1 MLTETDLTEQTETT
15 EQTEQT
21 EIGQRN
27 DEDIDNFITENRNK
41 NTTKKTQSDLN
52 VFYRWAKTVNETR
65 TLENIS
71 EQELEKLLAH
81 FVLNA
86 RKQNG
91 DEYEPDTL
99 TSMLRSFDR
108 LLREKGKHY
117 SILTDRQF
125 AKAREALSCKR
136 KQLRRAGK
144 GQKPNKALGLSE
156 TQIQKLWD
164 EKQLGCHTPQSL
176 LRTVWFNNT
185 MFFGWRARDEHH
197 RVKYGDIKIKC
208 EDGPEGREYVEWII
222 ERGSKTRTGEPEFV
236 PDRTFNPKMFAT
248 DGPRCPV
255 KIFKE
260 YLARRPPEMASADS
274 PLYLASIVKPSSHI
288 WFKKQPL
295 GKNSLG
301 SFMKSMS
308 EAAGLSG
315 KHTNR
320 SVRGTMISTLR
331 KENVEP
337 LNIIA
342 LAGQRNLKSL
352 DSYSSTSTKQQKDM
366 SLKLSCYV
374 EGEERHKSVAKSQ
387 VLTPKQRDEN
397 GGNNLFSGA
406 VFNNCNFT
414 FTPAEAGFS
423 CNNAAPPAKKFKRI
437 LPLID
442 SDDELYTNFYRKE
455 W

>member
-1 MLTETDLTEQTETT
+1 MQYFILLFHYYVILPYKVKRRPKIRGRTGRIPADEGAILAELEEPGDEPNFDLFGSFGLDFFSDDENLLTETDLIK
-15 EQTEQT
+15 QT
-21 EIGQRN
+21 EIGQLN

-71 EQELEKLLAH
+71 EQELDDKLLAH

-99 TSMLRSFDR
+99 TSKLRSFDR
-108 LLREKGKHY
+108 LLREKGKHH
-117 SILTDRQF
+117 SILTYRQF

-136 KQLRRAGK
+136 KQLLRAGK

-164 EKQLGCHTPQSL
+164 KKQIGCHTPQSL
-176 LRTVWFNNT
+176 SRTVWFNNT

-197 RVKYGDIKIKC
+197 RVKYGDIKIEC

-222 ERGSKTRTGEPEFV
+222 ERGSKTRTGEHQFV
-236 PDRTFNPKMFAT
+236 PDRTFTPKMFAT
-248 DGPRCPV
+248 DEPRCPV
-255 KIFKE
+255 TIFKE
-260 YLARRPPEMASADS
+260 FLARRPPEIASADS

-308 EAAGLSG
+308 EATGLSG
-315 KHTNR
+315 KHTNH
-320 SVRGTMISTLR
+320 SVRRTMISTLR

-342 LAGQRNLKSL
+342 LPGQRNLKSL

-366 SLKLSCYV
+366 SF
-374 EGEERHKSVAKSQ
+374 
-387 VLTPKQRDEN
+387 VLLRR
-397 GGNNLFSGA
+397 G
-406 VFNNCNFT
+406 
-414 FTPAEAGFS
+414 
-423 CNNAAPPAKKFKRI
+423 
-437 LPLID
+437 
-442 SDDELYTNFYRKE
+442 
-455 W
+455 